1 MNLEHLINIY
11 LEHCKIQNNLSFKT
25 LKAYKSDLSQF
36 RVFMN
41 VNDFLD
47 KSNLEDYIAYLKSMS
62 YKIKTIK
69 RKIASLKAFFSFLTY
84 QEYIEIN
91 PFYKIKV
98 KIKESFV
105 LPKIIAIEDLN
116 KLFNVIEEKIEITN
130 NSKYAYKEL
139 LRDRAILELLLAG
152 GMRIG
157 ELCALKRSNI
167 MYSSNLIKIKGKGSK
182 ERMIPIYHPR
192 LINDLI
198 MYEKAFDK
206 ELKCSEYFFISKRKN
221 GISCQSVAYM
231 IKKYSRLAG
240 IGINITPHMF
250 RHTFATMLLEQD
262 VDSRQI
268 LLILGH
274 SSIYTTQIYTH
285 ISSKKKND
293 IMKYKNPLSK
303 IY

>member
-11 LEHCKIQNNLSFKT
+11 LEHCSIQNNLSFKT

-36 RVFMN
+36 REFMN
-41 VNDFLD
+41 DKDFLN
-47 KSNLEDYIAYLKSMS
+47 KNNIEDYIAYLKSMS

-69 RKIASLKAFFSFLTY
+69 RKIASLKAFYSFLTY
-84 QEYIEIN
+84 QEYIEFN
-91 PFYKIKV
+91 PFYKIKL

-105 LPKIIAIEDLN
+105 LPKIITIEDLN

-130 NSKYAYKEL
+130 NSKYTYKEL
-139 LRDRAILELLLAG
+139 LRDRAILELLLASG
-152 GMRIG
+152 IRIG
-157 ELCALKRSNI
+157 ELCALKRNNI

-192 LINDLI
+192 LIDDLLA
-198 MYEKAFDK
+198 YEKAFDE

-221 GISCQSVAYM
+221 RISCQSVAYM

-250 RHTFATMLLEQD
+250 RHTFASMLLEQD

-268 LLILGH
+268 QLILGH

>member
-11 LEHCKIQNNLSFKT
+11 LEHCSIQNNLSFKT

-36 RVFMN
+36 REFMN
-41 VNDFLD
+41 DKDFLN
-47 KSNLEDYIAYLKSMS
+47 KNNIEDYIAYLKSMS

-69 RKIASLKAFFSFLTY
+69 RKIASLKAFYSFLTY
-84 QEYIEIN
+84 QEYIEFN
-91 PFYKIKV
+91 PFYKIKL

-105 LPKIIAIEDLN
+105 LPKIITIEDLN

-130 NSKYAYKEL
+130 NSKYTYKEL
-139 LRDRAILELLLAG
+139 LRDRAILELLLASG
-152 GMRIG
+152 IRIG
-157 ELCALKRSNI
+157 ELCALKRNNI

-192 LINDLI
+192 LIDDLLA
-198 MYEKAFDK
+198 YEKAFDE

-221 GISCQSVAYM
+221 RISCQSVAYM

-268 LLILGH
+268 QLILGH

>member
-11 LEHCKIQNNLSFKT
+11 LEHCSTQNNLSFKT
-25 LKAYKSDLSQF
+25 LKAYNSDLSQF
-36 RVFMN
+36 REFIKD
-41 VNDFLD
+41 NDFLN
-47 KSNLEDYIAYLKSMS
+47 KSNIEDYIAYLKSMS

-69 RKIASLKAFFSFLTY
+69 RKIASLKAFYSFLTY
-84 QEYIEIN
+84 QEYIEFN
-91 PFYKIKV
+91 PFYKIKL

-105 LPKIIAIEDLN
+105 LPKIITIEDLN

-130 NSKYAYKEL
+130 NSKYTYKEL
-139 LRDRAILELLLAG
+139 LRDRAILELLLASG
-152 GMRIG
+152 IRIG
-157 ELCALKRSNI
+157 ELCALKRNNI

-192 LINDLI
+192 LIDDLLA
-198 MYEKAFDK
+198 YEKAFDE

-221 GISCQSVAYM
+221 RISCQSVAYM

-268 LLILGH
+268 QLILGH

-303 IY
+303 IC

>member
-139 LRDRAILELLLAG
+139 LRDRAILELLLAS

-268 LLILGH
+268 QLILGH

>member
-11 LEHCKIQNNLSFKT
+11 LEHCSIQNNLSFKT

-36 RVFMN
+36 REFMN
-41 VNDFLD
+41 DKDFLN
-47 KSNLEDYIAYLKSMS
+47 KNNIEDYIAYLKSMS

-69 RKIASLKAFFSFLTY
+69 RKIASLKAFYSFLTY
-84 QEYIEIN
+84 QEYIEFN
-91 PFYKIKV
+91 PFYKIKL

-105 LPKIIAIEDLN
+105 LPKIITIEDLN

-130 NSKYAYKEL
+130 NSKYTYKEL
-139 LRDRAILELLLAG
+139 LRDRAILELLLASG
-152 GMRIG
+152 IRIG
-157 ELCALKRSNI
+157 ELCALKRNNI

-192 LINDLI
+192 LIDDLLA
-198 MYEKAFDK
+198 YEKAFDE

-221 GISCQSVAYM
+221 RISCQSVAYM

-268 LLILGH
+268 QLILGH

-303 IY
+303 IC

>member
-84 QEYIEIN
+84 QEYIEFN

-116 KLFNVIEEKIEITN
+116 KLFNVIEENIEITN

-139 LRDRAILELLLAG
+139 LRDRAILELLLAS

-192 LINDLI
+192 LIDDLI
-198 MYEKAFDK
+198 MYEKAFDE

-221 GISCQSVAYM
+221 RISCQSVAYM

-240 IGINITPHMF
+240 IGVNITPHMF

-268 LLILGH
+268 QLILGH

-303 IY
+303 IC

>member
-84 QEYIEIN
+84 QEYIEFN

-139 LRDRAILELLLAG
+139 LRDRAILELLLAS

-268 LLILGH
+268 QLILGH

>member
-139 LRDRAILELLLAG
+139 LRDRAILELLLAS

-157 ELCALKRSNI
+157 ELCTLKRSNI

-268 LLILGH
+268 QLILGH

>member
-11 LEHCKIQNNLSFKT
+11 LEHCSIQNNLSFKT

-36 RVFMN
+36 REFMN
-41 VNDFLD
+41 DKDFLN
-47 KSNLEDYIAYLKSMS
+47 KNNIEDYIAYLKSMS

-69 RKIASLKAFFSFLTY
+69 RKIASLKAFYSFLTY
-84 QEYIEIN
+84 QEYIEFN
-91 PFYKIKV
+91 PFYKIKL

-105 LPKIIAIEDLN
+105 LPKIITIEDLN
-116 KLFNVIEEKIEITN
+116 ILFNVIEEKIEITN
-130 NSKYAYKEL
+130 NSKYTYKEL
-139 LRDRAILELLLAG
+139 LRDRAILELLLASG
-152 GMRIG
+152 IRIG
-157 ELCALKRSNI
+157 ELCALKRNNI

-192 LINDLI
+192 LIDDLLA
-198 MYEKAFDK
+198 YEKAFDE

-221 GISCQSVAYM
+221 RISCQSVAYM

-268 LLILGH
+268 QLILGH

>member
-11 LEHCKIQNNLSFKT
+11 LEHCSIQNNLSFKT
-25 LKAYKSDLSQF
+25 LKAYKNDLSQF
-36 RVFMN
+36 KEFMN
-41 VNDFLD
+41 DNDFLN
-47 KSNLEDYIAYLKSMS
+47 KSNIEDYIAYLKSMS
-62 YKIKTIK
+62 YKTKTIK
-69 RKIASLKAFFSFLTY
+69 RKIASLKAFYSFLTY

-98 KIKESFV
+98 KIKDSFV
-105 LPKIIAIEDLN
+105 LPKIITIDDLN
-116 KLFNVIEEKIEITN
+116 KLFTVIEESIEITN

-139 LRDRAILELLLAG
+139 LRDRAILELLLAS

-198 MYEKAFDK
+198 MYEKAFDE
-206 ELKCSEYFFISKRKN
+206 ELKWSEYFFISKRKN
-221 GISCQSVAYM
+221 RISCQSVAYM

-268 LLILGH
+268 QLILGH

>member
-139 LRDRAILELLLAG
+139 LRDRAILELLLAS

-268 LLILGH
+268 QLILGH

-303 IY
+303 IC

>member
-1 MNLEHLINIY
+1 MNLEHLIYIY
-11 LEHCKIQNNLSFKT
+11 LEHCSIQNNLSLKT

-36 RVFMN
+36 REFMN

-69 RKIASLKAFFSFLTY
+69 RKIASLKAFFSFLIY
-84 QEYIEIN
+84 QEYIEFN
-91 PFYKIKV
+91 PFYKIKL

-105 LPKIIAIEDLN
+105 LPKIITIDDLN
-116 KLFNVIEEKIEITN
+116 KLFNVIEESIDITS

-139 LRDRAILELLLAG
+139 LRDRAILELLLAS

-157 ELCALKRSNI
+157 ELCTLKRSNI

-192 LINDLI
+192 LIDDLI
-198 MYEKAFDK
+198 AYEKAFDE

-221 GISCQSVAYM
+221 RISCQSVAYM

-268 LLILGH
+268 QLILGH

>member
-1 MNLEHLINIY
+1 MNLENLINIY
-11 LEHCKIQNNLSFKT
+11 LEHCSIQNNLSFKT
-25 LKAYKSDLSQF
+25 LKAYKTDLSQF
-36 RVFMN
+36 REFTKD
-41 VNDFLD
+41 NDFLN
-47 KSNLEDYIAYLKSMS
+47 KSNIEDYIAYLKSLS

-69 RKIASLKAFFSFLTY
+69 RKIASLKAFFSFLNY
-84 QEYIEIN
+84 QDYIEFN
-91 PFYKIKV
+91 PFYKIKL
-98 KIKESFV
+98 KIKDSFM
-105 LPKIIAIEDLN
+105 LPKIITIDDLN
-116 KLFNVIEEKIEITN
+116 KLFNIIEENIEITN
-130 NSKYAYKEL
+130 NSKYVYKEL
-139 LRDRAILELLLAG
+139 LRDRAILELLLAS

-157 ELCALKRSNI
+157 ELCTLKRSNI

-192 LINDLI
+192 LIDDLI
-198 MYEKAFDK
+198 AYEKAFDE

-221 GISCQSVAYM
+221 RISCQSVAYM

-268 LLILGH
+268 QLILGH

>member
-11 LEHCKIQNNLSFKT
+11 LEHCSIQNNLSFKT

-36 RVFMN
+36 REFMN
-41 VNDFLD
+41 DKDFLN
-47 KSNLEDYIAYLKSMS
+47 KNNIEDYIAYLKSMS

-69 RKIASLKAFFSFLTY
+69 RKIASLKAFYSFLTY
-84 QEYIEIN
+84 QEYIEFN

-105 LPKIIAIEDLN
+105 LPKIITIEDLN

-130 NSKYAYKEL
+130 NSKYTYKEL
-139 LRDRAILELLLAG
+139 LRDRAILELLLASG
-152 GMRIG
+152 IRIG
-157 ELCALKRSNI
+157 ELCALKRNNI

-192 LINDLI
+192 LIDDLLA
-198 MYEKAFDK
+198 YEKAFDE

-221 GISCQSVAYM
+221 RISCQSVAYM

-268 LLILGH
+268 QLILGH

>member
-11 LEHCKIQNNLSFKT
+11 LEHCSIQNNLSFKT

-36 RVFMN
+36 RVFMSD
-41 VNDFLD
+41 NDFLN
-47 KSNLEDYIAYLKSMS
+47 KSNIEDYIAYLKSMS

-69 RKIASLKAFFSFLTY
+69 RKIASLKAFYSFLTY

-116 KLFNVIEEKIEITN
+116 KLFNVIEENIEITN

-139 LRDRAILELLLAG
+139 LRDRAILELLLAS

-192 LINDLI
+192 LIDDLLA
-198 MYEKAFDK
+198 YEKAFDE
-206 ELKCSEYFFISKRKN
+206 ELKCSEFFFISKRKN
-221 GISCQSVAYM
+221 RISCQSVAYM

-268 LLILGH
+268 QLILGH

-303 IY
+303 FY

>member
-11 LEHCKIQNNLSFKT
+11 LEHCSIQNNLSFKT
-25 LKAYKSDLSQF
+25 LKAYNSDLSQF
-36 RVFMN
+36 KEFMN
-41 VNDFLD
+41 DNDFLD

-84 QEYIEIN
+84 QEYIEFN

-105 LPKIIAIEDLN
+105 LPKIITIEELN
-116 KLFNVIEEKIEITN
+116 KLFNVIEENIEITN

-139 LRDRAILELLLAG
+139 LRDRAILELLLAS

-157 ELCALKRSNI
+157 ELCALKRSDI
-167 MYSSNLIKIKGKGSK
+167 MYSSNLIKINGKGSK

-192 LINDLI
+192 LIDDLLA
-198 MYEKAFDK
+198 YEKAFDE

-221 GISCQSVAYM
+221 RISCQSVAYM

-268 LLILGH
+268 QLILGH

>member
-36 RVFMN
+36 REFMN
-41 VNDFLD
+41 NNDFLN
-47 KSNLEDYIAYLKSMS
+47 KSNIEDYIAYLKSMS

-69 RKIASLKAFFSFLTY
+69 RKIASLKAFYSFLTY
-84 QEYIEIN
+84 QEYIEFN
-91 PFYKIKV
+91 PFYKIKL

-105 LPKIIAIEDLN
+105 LPKIITVEDLN

-139 LRDRAILELLLAG
+139 LRDRAILELLLAS

-192 LINDLI
+192 LIDDLI
-198 MYEKAFDK
+198 MYEKAFDE

-221 GISCQSVAYM
+221 RISCQSVAYM

-240 IGINITPHMF
+240 IGVNITPHMF

-268 LLILGH
+268 QLILGH

-303 IY
+303 IC

>member
-36 RVFMN
+36 REFMN
-41 VNDFLD
+41 VNDFLN
-47 KSNLEDYIAYLKSMS
+47 KSNIEDYIAYLKSMS

-84 QEYIEIN
+84 QEYIEFN

-139 LRDRAILELLLAG
+139 LRDRAILELLLAS

-192 LINDLI
+192 LIDDLI
-198 MYEKAFDK
+198 MYEKAFDE

-221 GISCQSVAYM
+221 RISCQSVAYM

-268 LLILGH
+268 QLILGH

>member
-11 LEHCKIQNNLSFKT
+11 LEHCSIQNNLGFKT

-36 RVFMN
+36 REFMN
-41 VNDFLD
+41 DKDFLN
-47 KSNLEDYIAYLKSMS
+47 KNNIEDYIAYLKSMS

-84 QEYIEIN
+84 QEYIEFN
-91 PFYKIKV
+91 PFYKIKL

-105 LPKIIAIEDLN
+105 LPKIITIEDLN

-130 NSKYAYKEL
+130 NSKYTYKEL
-139 LRDRAILELLLAG
+139 LRDRAILELLLASG
-152 GMRIG
+152 IRIG
-157 ELCALKRSNI
+157 ELCALKRNNI

-192 LINDLI
+192 LIDDLLA
-198 MYEKAFDK
+198 YEKAFDE

-221 GISCQSVAYM
+221 RISCQSVAYM

-268 LLILGH
+268 QLILGH

-303 IY
+303 IC

>member
-11 LEHCKIQNNLSFKT
+11 LEHCSIQNNLGFKT

-36 RVFMN
+36 REFMN
-41 VNDFLD
+41 DKDFLN
-47 KSNLEDYIAYLKSMS
+47 KNNIEDYIAYLKSMS

-69 RKIASLKAFFSFLTY
+69 RKIASLKAFYSFLTY
-84 QEYIEIN
+84 QEYIEFN
-91 PFYKIKV
+91 PFYKIKL

-105 LPKIIAIEDLN
+105 LPKIITIEDLN

-130 NSKYAYKEL
+130 NSKYTYKEL
-139 LRDRAILELLLAG
+139 LRDRAILELLLASG
-152 GMRIG
+152 IRIG
-157 ELCALKRSNI
+157 ELCALKRNNI

-192 LINDLI
+192 LIDDLLA
-198 MYEKAFDK
+198 YEKAFDE

-221 GISCQSVAYM
+221 RISCQSVAYM

-268 LLILGH
+268 QLILGH

-303 IY
+303 IC

>member
-1 MNLEHLINIY
+1 MNLEHLINIC
-11 LEHCKIQNNLSFKT
+11 LEHCSIQNNLSFKT

-36 RVFMN
+36 REFMN
-41 VNDFLD
+41 DKDFLN
-47 KSNLEDYIAYLKSMS
+47 KNNIEDYIAYLKSMS
-62 YKIKTIK
+62 YKTKTIK
-69 RKIASLKAFFSFLTY
+69 RKIASLKAFYSFLTY
-84 QEYIEIN
+84 QEYIEFN
-91 PFYKIKV
+91 PFYKIKL

-105 LPKIIAIEDLN
+105 LPKIITIEDLN

-130 NSKYAYKEL
+130 NSKYTYKEL
-139 LRDRAILELLLAG
+139 LRDRAILELLLASG
-152 GMRIG
+152 IRIG
-157 ELCALKRSNI
+157 ELCALKRNNI

-192 LINDLI
+192 LIDDLLA
-198 MYEKAFDK
+198 YEKAFDE

-221 GISCQSVAYM
+221 RISCQSVAYM

-268 LLILGH
+268 QLILGH

-303 IY
+303 IC

>member
-36 RVFMN
+36 REFMN
-41 VNDFLD
+41 NNDFLN
-47 KSNLEDYIAYLKSMS
+47 KSNIEDYIAYLKSMS

-69 RKIASLKAFFSFLTY
+69 RKIASLKAFYSFLTY
-84 QEYIEIN
+84 QEYIEFN
-91 PFYKIKV
+91 PFYKIKL

-105 LPKIIAIEDLN
+105 LPKIITVEDLN

-139 LRDRAILELLLAG
+139 LRDRAILELLLAS

-192 LINDLI
+192 LIDDLI
-198 MYEKAFDK
+198 MYEKAFDE

-268 LLILGH
+268 QLILGH

>member
-11 LEHCKIQNNLSFKT
+11 LEHCSTQNNLSFKT

-36 RVFMN
+36 REFMN
-41 VNDFLD
+41 DKDFLN
-47 KSNLEDYIAYLKSMS
+47 KNNIEDYITYLKSIS

-84 QEYIEIN
+84 QDYIKFN
-91 PFYKIKV
+91 PFYKIKL

-105 LPKIIAIEDLN
+105 LPKIITIDDLN
-116 KLFNVIEEKIEITN
+116 KLFKVIEELIEITN

-139 LRDRAILELLLAG
+139 LRDRAILELLLASG
-152 GMRIG
+152 IRIG

-192 LINDLI
+192 LINDLLA
-198 MYEKAFDK
+198 YEKAFDE
-206 ELKCSEYFFISKRKN
+206 ELKWSEYFFISKRKN
-221 GISCQSVAYM
+221 RISCQSVAYM

-268 LLILGH
+268 QLILGH

>member
-11 LEHCKIQNNLSFKT
+11 LEHCSIQNNLSFKT

-36 RVFMN
+36 RVFMC
-41 VNDFLD
+41 DKDYLD
-47 KSNLEDYIAYLKSMS
+47 KSNIEDYFAYLKNRS
-62 YKIKTIK
+62 YKVKTIK
-69 RKIASLKAFFSFLTY
+69 RKIASLKAFYSFLTY

-91 PFYKIKV
+91 PFYKIKL

-139 LRDRAILELLLAG
+139 LRDRAILELLLAS

-157 ELCALKRSNI
+157 ELCTLKRSNI

-192 LINDLI
+192 LIDDLI

-221 GISCQSVAYM
+221 EISCQSVAYM

-268 LLILGH
+268 QLILGH

-293 IMKYKNPLSK
+293 IMKYKNPLS
-303 IY
+303 IIC

>member
-11 LEHCKIQNNLSFKT
+11 LEHCSIQNNLSFKT
-25 LKAYKSDLSQF
+25 LKAYNSDLSQF
-36 RVFMN
+36 KEFMN
-41 VNDFLD
+41 DNDFLD

-84 QEYIEIN
+84 QEYIEFN

-105 LPKIIAIEDLN
+105 LPKIITIEDLN
-116 KLFNVIEEKIEITN
+116 KLFNVIEENIEITN

-139 LRDRAILELLLAG
+139 LRDRAILELLLASG
-152 GMRIG
+152 IRIG
-157 ELCALKRSNI
+157 ELCALKRNNI

-192 LINDLI
+192 LIDDLI
-198 MYEKAFDK
+198 MYEKAFDE

-221 GISCQSVAYM
+221 RISCQSVAYM

-268 LLILGH
+268 QLILGH

-303 IY
+303 IC

>member
-36 RVFMN
+36 RVFISD
-41 VNDFLD
+41 NDFLN
-47 KSNLEDYIAYLKSMS
+47 KSNIEDYIAYLKSMS

-69 RKIASLKAFFSFLTY
+69 RKIASLKAFYSFLIY

-91 PFYKIKV
+91 PFYKIKL

-130 NSKYAYKEL
+130 NSKYVYKEL
-139 LRDRAILELLLAG
+139 LRDRAILELLLAS

-192 LINDLI
+192 LIDDLLA
-198 MYEKAFDK
+198 YEKAFDE

-221 GISCQSVAYM
+221 RISCQSVAYM

-268 LLILGH
+268 QLILGH

>member
-11 LEHCKIQNNLSFKT
+11 LEHCTIQNNLSFKT
-25 LKAYKSDLSQF
+25 LKAYNSDLSQF
-36 RVFMN
+36 KEFMN
-41 VNDFLD
+41 DNDFLD

-84 QEYIEIN
+84 QEYIEFN

-105 LPKIIAIEDLN
+105 LPKIITIEDLN
-116 KLFNVIEEKIEITN
+116 KLFNVIEENIEITN

-139 LRDRAILELLLAG
+139 LRDRAILELLLASG
-152 GMRIG
+152 IRIG
-157 ELCALKRSNI
+157 ELCALKRNNI

-192 LINDLI
+192 LIDDLLA
-198 MYEKAFDK
+198 YEKAFDE

-221 GISCQSVAYM
+221 RISCQSVAYM

-268 LLILGH
+268 QLILGH

-303 IY
+303 IC

>member
-36 RVFMN
+36 REFMN
-41 VNDFLD
+41 VNDFLN

-69 RKIASLKAFFSFLTY
+69 RKIASLKAFYSFLTY

-91 PFYKIKV
+91 PFYKIKL

-139 LRDRAILELLLAG
+139 LRDRAILELLLAS

-268 LLILGH
+268 QLILGH

-303 IY
+303 IC

>member
-1 MNLEHLINIY
+1 MNLENLINIY
-11 LEHCKIQNNLSFKT
+11 LEHCSIQNNLSFKT
-25 LKAYKSDLSQF
+25 LKAYNTDLSQF
-36 RVFMN
+36 REFTKD
-41 VNDFLD
+41 NDFLN
-47 KSNLEDYIAYLKSMS
+47 KSNIEDYIAYLKSLS

-69 RKIASLKAFFSFLTY
+69 RKIASLKAFFSFLNY
-84 QEYIEIN
+84 QDYIEFN
-91 PFYKIKV
+91 PFYKIKL
-98 KIKESFV
+98 KIKDSFM
-105 LPKIIAIEDLN
+105 LPKIITIDDLN
-116 KLFNVIEEKIEITN
+116 KLFNIIEENIEITN
-130 NSKYAYKEL
+130 NSKYVYKEL
-139 LRDRAILELLLAG
+139 LRDRAILELLLAS

-157 ELCALKRSNI
+157 ELCTLKRSNI

-192 LINDLI
+192 LIDDLI
-198 MYEKAFDK
+198 AYEKAFDE

-221 GISCQSVAYM
+221 RISCQSVAYM

-268 LLILGH
+268 QLILGH

>member
-36 RVFMN
+36 REFMN
-41 VNDFLD
+41 NNDFLN
-47 KSNLEDYIAYLKSMS
+47 KSNIEDYIAYLKSMS

-84 QEYIEIN
+84 QEYIEFN

-116 KLFNVIEEKIEITN
+116 KLFNVIEENIEITN

-139 LRDRAILELLLAG
+139 LRDRAILELLLAS

-268 LLILGH
+268 QLILGH

-303 IY
+303 IC

>member
-36 RVFMN
+36 RVFISD
-41 VNDFLD
+41 NDFLN
-47 KSNLEDYIAYLKSMS
+47 KSNIEDYIAYLKSMS

-69 RKIASLKAFFSFLTY
+69 RKIASLKAFYSFLIY

-91 PFYKIKV
+91 PFYKIKL

-130 NSKYAYKEL
+130 NSKYVYKEL
-139 LRDRAILELLLAG
+139 LRDRAILELLLAS

-206 ELKCSEYFFISKRKN
+206 ELKSSEYFFISKRKN

-268 LLILGH
+268 QLILGH

>member
-11 LEHCKIQNNLSFKT
+11 LEHCSIQNNLSFKT

-36 RVFMN
+36 REFMN
-41 VNDFLD
+41 DKDFLN
-47 KSNLEDYIAYLKSMS
+47 KNNIEDYIAYLKSMS

-69 RKIASLKAFFSFLTY
+69 RKIASLKAFYSFLTY
-84 QEYIEIN
+84 QEYIEFN
-91 PFYKIKV
+91 PFYKIKL

-105 LPKIIAIEDLN
+105 LPKIITIEDLN

-130 NSKYAYKEL
+130 NSKYTYKEL
-139 LRDRAILELLLAG
+139 LRDRAILELLLASG
-152 GMRIG
+152 IRIG
-157 ELCALKRSNI
+157 ELCALKRNNI

-192 LINDLI
+192 LIDDLLA
-198 MYEKAFDK
+198 YEKAFDE
-206 ELKCSEYFFISKRKN
+206 ELKCSEHFFISKRKN

-268 LLILGH
+268 QLILGH

>member
-36 RVFMN
+36 REFMN
-41 VNDFLD
+41 NNDFLN
-47 KSNLEDYIAYLKSMS
+47 KSNIEDYIAYLKSMS

-84 QEYIEIN
+84 QEYIEFN

-139 LRDRAILELLLAG
+139 LRDRAILELLLAS

-250 RHTFATMLLEQD
+250 RHTFATMLLEQN

-268 LLILGH
+268 QLILGH

-303 IY
+303 IC

>member
-11 LEHCKIQNNLSFKT
+11 LEHCSTQNNLSFKT

-36 RVFMN
+36 REFMN
-41 VNDFLD
+41 DKDFLN
-47 KSNLEDYIAYLKSMS
+47 KNNIEDYITYLKSIS

-84 QEYIEIN
+84 QDYIKFN
-91 PFYKIKV
+91 PFYKIKL

-105 LPKIIAIEDLN
+105 LPKIITIDDLN
-116 KLFNVIEEKIEITN
+116 KLFKVIEERIEITN

-139 LRDRAILELLLAG
+139 LRDRAILELLLASG
-152 GMRIG
+152 IRIG

-192 LINDLI
+192 LINDLLA
-198 MYEKAFDK
+198 YEKAFDE
-206 ELKCSEYFFISKRKN
+206 ELKWSEYFFISKRKN
-221 GISCQSVAYM
+221 RISCQSVAYM

-268 LLILGH
+268 QLILGH

>member
-11 LEHCKIQNNLSFKT
+11 LEHCSTQNNLSFKT

-36 RVFMN
+36 REFMN
-41 VNDFLD
+41 VNDFLN

-69 RKIASLKAFFSFLTY
+69 RKIASLKAFYSFLTY

-91 PFYKIKV
+91 PFYKIKL

-139 LRDRAILELLLAG
+139 LRDRAILELLLAS

-198 MYEKAFDK
+198 MYEKAFDE

-221 GISCQSVAYM
+221 RISCQSVAHL

-268 LLILGH
+268 QLILGH

>member
-11 LEHCKIQNNLSFKT
+11 LKHCSVQNNLSFKT

-36 RVFMN
+36 RVFMSD
-41 VNDFLD
+41 NDFLD
-47 KSNLEDYIAYLKSMS
+47 KRNIEDYIAYLKSMS

-84 QEYIEIN
+84 QEYIEFN

-105 LPKIIAIEDLN
+105 LPKIIDIEDLN

-130 NSKYAYKEL
+130 NSKYTYKEL
-139 LRDRAILELLLAG
+139 LRDRAILELLLAS

-157 ELCALKRSNI
+157 ELCTLKRNNI

-192 LINDLI
+192 LIDDLI
-198 MYEKAFDK
+198 MYEKAFDE

-221 GISCQSVAYM
+221 RISCQSVAYM

-268 LLILGH
+268 QLILGH

-303 IY
+303 IC

>member
-11 LEHCKIQNNLSFKT
+11 LEHCSIQNNLSFKT
-25 LKAYKSDLSQF
+25 LKAYKTDLSQF
-36 RVFMN
+36 REFTKD
-41 VNDFLD
+41 NDFLN
-47 KSNLEDYIAYLKSMS
+47 KSNIEDYIAYLKSLS

-69 RKIASLKAFFSFLTY
+69 RKIASLKAFFSFLNY
-84 QEYIEIN
+84 QDYIEFN
-91 PFYKIKV
+91 PFYKIKL
-98 KIKESFV
+98 KIKDSFM
-105 LPKIIAIEDLN
+105 LPKIITIDDLN
-116 KLFNVIEEKIEITN
+116 KLFNIIEENIEITN
-130 NSKYAYKEL
+130 NSKYVYKEL
-139 LRDRAILELLLAG
+139 LRDRAILELLLAS

-157 ELCALKRSNI
+157 ELCTLKRSNI

-192 LINDLI
+192 LIDDLI
-198 MYEKAFDK
+198 AYEKAFDE

-221 GISCQSVAYM
+221 RISCQSVAYM

-268 LLILGH
+268 QLILGH

>member
-1 MNLEHLINIY
+1 M
-11 LEHCKIQNNLSFKT
+11 
-25 LKAYKSDLSQF
+25 
-36 RVFMN
+36 
-41 VNDFLD
+41 
-47 KSNLEDYIAYLKSMS
+47 
-62 YKIKTIK
+62 
-69 RKIASLKAFFSFLTY
+69 
-84 QEYIEIN
+84 
-91 PFYKIKV
+91 
-98 KIKESFV
+98 
-105 LPKIIAIEDLN
+105 LPKIITIEDLN

-130 NSKYAYKEL
+130 NSKYTYKEL
-139 LRDRAILELLLAG
+139 LRDRAILELLLASG
-152 GMRIG
+152 IRIG
-157 ELCALKRSNI
+157 ELCALKRNNI

-192 LINDLI
+192 LIDDLLA
-198 MYEKAFDK
+198 YEKAFDE

-221 GISCQSVAYM
+221 RISCQSVAYM

-268 LLILGH
+268 QLILGH

-303 IY
+303 IC